1 MDNTLNVRDKRMAK
15 GSAGD
20 ERALVDNVNDACDKC
35 TAVSVERVTEGS
47 TGEDH
52 TFMDNV
58 DITGGDHTAVPDV
71 LDVDDVADERAAE
84 GKPVDWRLPR
94 LARAGA

>member
-1 MDNTLNVRDKRMAK
+1 MDNTLDVRDKRMAK

-20 ERALVDNVNDACDKC
+20 ERALVDNVNDAYDKC
-35 TAVSVERVTEGS
+35 TAVSVERVAEGS
-47 TGEDH
+47 AGEYH
-52 TFMDNV
+52 TFMDDV
-58 DITGGDHTAVPDV
+58 DVTGGDHTAVPDV
-71 LDVDDVADERAAE
+71 LNMDDVANERAAE